1 MAVPNP
7 RNSLGEYAW
16 VWDAICWVS
25 AGEAWPSGDEDKMRE
40 LADAWQVMA
49 DAISEA
55 LGEADP
61 AVMKIL
67 QAWGGGAGEAF
78 GGLWNQIA
86 VDPNTGLP
94 LMQEVAAAYAA
105 GCDQAAM
112 EIEYAKLT
120 VLIAVFITVIAVFV
134 ALLMAWLGGVSAGAI
149 PGILAAGRQAVTVAF
164 RRLIAQMGRQLLTRA
179 GMQTALRAAGT
190 RLGQIVSSQGFRQ
203 GMTRLGLELVEEIG
217 EELIIDVGAQA
228 YQMHTG
234 ERRQWDGNRTLTA
247 GVGGAIGGVLGT
259 GMHFAGR
266 RVAPHM
272 PFSFRP
278 SQLTFPGSGMVRWG
292 TTSLASGMQNAVV
305 SPAAS
310 VLANGTVN
318 GQWAMPGAD
327 AFLGGFTSG
336 AGRTGLTM
344 IGSSMGNV
352 GANVTNWGLGRT
364 GDFNPGAGLPAGG
377 IDPALNV
384 GTADG
389 LGTVGGVNGG
399 AGGGPAGAGATG
411 SGATGGANGGA
422 ATNAAS
428 GGNTG
433 ATSTD
438 TTSGTGSGTTGNT
451 GADGALNVTGDGNID
466 TAAVDQD
473 VTGTV
478 PDSGSGS
485 ISLAPPTADAA
496 VASPVDTSAAQ
507 SDDRAAP
514 TTTDSATATPAGVV
528 VEGAATAPAG
538 DTAAASPPTS
548 DTTVQ
553 SVPDGQVAAT
563 PDSVRVDQSS
573 SSSTEQSGG
582 GPVTAPG
589 PEVGTTTP
597 GDSTA
602 GPARGVIET
611 SPTDGFTDTGS
622 VDVRADPIL
631 ADTPPAVLPGNPVTT
646 PSVGQNPGNIAST
659 VPPTANLSP
668 PAGSTVSTGPQ
679 VGAGPNT
686 APPTTAGPPTTGT
699 NNAATTTQPS
709 TTNPAAQPAP
719 NRTPP
724 AGPTVNPAAANS
736 AGSVSLS
743 PSTGPTSTNP
753 TQPGTGSQQSAPHQ
767 QATPALGVPTQQDT
781 TSRPD
786 NRPAPGRP
794 DPGMPTAPTVP
805 AQTAGTHPP
814 ATTVDTTG
822 PSVPDTAGDPVT
834 GRTDQVSP
842 PAEGPVVV
850 PVPGSTGSTV
860 HNGPVGPVGPGRDTG
875 QVNPETLRRSESPT
889 GRGTYGWHLEPT
901 SVSDPTSPDAER
913 TLVEASRTLAEA
925 VRLEV
930 KGGTISKAKQP
941 GMAGALLMP
950 NGDITTHTSMTP
962 DKSTKPP
969 TQPAVH
975 PLAQAA
981 LDRTAAVLGRGVGG
995 GHGKCAEVALV
1006 SDQLYR
1012 LEQQWRDAGQ
1022 PGRFE
1027 TFALN
1032 AFENAK
1038 IVTHQVATAR
1048 SDGVTYDLGHYRP
1061 PCRSCAHFL
1070 PQFNVDPITDPDRDV
1085 SVYQPPVP
1093 GVVGNGPPLSD
1104 NRPYGRPEGLVAPDQ
1119 ADQAAL
1125 DAAVPRDAG
1134 TGRPTVH
1141 PDPREGSW
1149 AGLVNDGGPTTPGR
1163 DTNCA
1168 DVGLSVL
1175 STWYGRP
1182 DVAAVAAGQVELG
1195 STARQE
1201 QALRASFGH
1210 QGSGSP
1216 ALEAVAEALRAA
1228 GPGAAALVVGSWP
1241 GDSGRAHTWNA
1252 VNHEGTIIWI
1262 DGQHA
1267 TLSDGEPLYADRVGD
1282 VWAIVLD
1289 AEGDP
1294 IRPVETQGT
1303 TNPVLPP
1310 DSTASDVGPRI
1321 EPNTAPS
1328 SVVDPRFTDP
1338 NAAIWPDMQGWPM
1351 QDTRQYGP
1359 EQLAPLEDPRY
1370 QDDVADSLWTPEGYA
1385 VFADPSTH
1393 PYGRL
1398 INDGGPD
1405 QPGRSNNCVDSTLA
1419 ALASFYGDPQ
1429 VSHPRWP
1436 DRLDDGSIETELG
1449 ELAGVDR
1456 IANWIGGDWVG
1467 DSANEAMPGTPVERA
1482 EAVADRYA
1490 QLYQSVLDGG
1500 PGTAA
1505 VVVVDWVQFDGN
1517 AAPLLDAD
1525 GHTQAAAQHAFLLV
1539 YPEGADGPVWWD
1551 PLYASTTTDPL
1562 PGDYVGLTQNLW
1574 SMEVHPGYADE
1585 QGGSPAADD
1594 PAARDGQPGGGLP
1607 LRVRLGSP
1615 GDALPAAAGTGP
1627 ADGPG
1632 GLHHRPDGSGDRASQ
1647 SASTVGHEAVHDGPP
1662 GGPDHRPAG
1671 LADTGPDGLSDPGVP
1686 TPDQTDSA
1694 PTDTDHGLSET
1705 RRIGPGELAPLEHP
1719 GYQSDVEQSL
1729 RTPEGY
1735 ALFADPSTHAYGR
1748 LVNDG
1753 GPDQPGRANN
1763 CLDSSLAALSSFYGD
1778 PQVSLPRWPD
1788 VRPDGSI
1795 ETLAGEA
1802 SGLDRAEAWLG
1813 VDWSGGSADLPTTPT
1828 ENAAAVA
1835 EQYARLHQWVAA
1847 AGPGTAA
1854 LVVVEWRRTD
1864 PNTGDIVLDGGHVQA
1879 GDSHSLVVVH
1889 PEGAD
1894 GPVWWDPQRGMTWP
1908 QPPAAYMAQTYALW
1922 SMVPWVEGGPG
1933 DTGRG
1938 AGTDHTPAGHAERDR
1953 DASVRVRVAGEGA
1966 TVATGTGPGPA
1977 PGPRELHSRPD
1988 GSGHGA
1994 DESAGATVD
2003 HGVHP
2008 GPPGGPDHRPPG
2020 LADGGPDGL
2029 TDVGPAPSLP
2039 ESRRYGPGELAPLED
2054 PRYQDDLAASLATP
2068 QGYAVFA
2075 DPSTHP
2081 YGQLVND
2088 GGPDQPGRA
2097 NNCLDASLAALA
2109 SFHGDPQ
2116 VSVPRWADRTD
2127 DGAIDLV
2134 SGERGG
2140 LERAEAWIGGE
2151 WIGGPDNLP
2160 TDLSARTDAVAD
2172 QYADLYRRVAEAGPG
2187 ASALVVADWLY
2198 VDAAGQ
2204 PILDAHGQ
2212 PEIDGAHAFVI
2223 VFPVDA
2229 DAPVWWD
2236 PQSGTTSADMP
2247 AADIRETHALWAMM
2261 MPDGEGRVDRGRG
2274 ADTDQQFA
2282 GDPESDRAPGVRV
2295 RLAGPGEALGAGPG
2309 LGDARGPGELH
2320 HRPLGSDHRAPQPAA
2335 PAGHAG
2341 VRPGATRGA
2350 DQGPAGVARGGTDN
2364 LTGPADRT
2372 DVGDTRTNGD
2382 RAGTVI
2388 TASALPGTDFHGQ
2401 GRAEPDPDAVLDRAR
2416 AVAGQVATHAEVS
2429 EVLARPDGTYQVTRA
2444 DGSTFTLRLTSGPVA
2459 DGAVATSRFGSDG
2472 VAVVTLSD
2480 RAADRVVERGLAHEV
2495 AELSALGRPVDPA
2508 APTVAPLSP
2517 ADLAELRTAAHQVAV
2532 ADRWSLGAARRE
2544 LAAVVDRL
2552 GLRDGMLG
2560 AEQRLSGVPAAT
2572 RTALTE
2578 VYPDWYTDRR
2588 GRALDRLP
2596 AAPTSDPR
2604 PTGLPR
2610 LRTYVI
2616 THIATNST
2624 LTALAV
2630 KLTVDAGRPELA
2642 LMLGVGG
2649 VIGAVATGPAKW
2661 LAKRAGLAAEDRRAR
2676 HDARHEARSTVD
2688 SDVTTGREVAARAD
2702 DVGPPTREADS
2713 ATGRLESRVEALGQR
2728 LDAGERRRRLIG
2740 RPRRFAPPDPGP
2752 PASGPPTTNRSD
2764 PSATA
2769 DSTEPVGLTPHEQ
2782 GRLAELRALAAQ
2794 RDAASTFA
2802 RPRVTREIR
2811 ALLDAL
2817 GLRQNTPGVEQRREL
2832 LPEDLRSMA
2841 DRFGGSRTAM
2851 VRHRLAAA
2859 VDGRPTE
2866 GDRPGKVAPWWMGTA
2881 ENAPSVLAAGSIAV
2895 VGDLVGQLRLG
2906 WFAITAGLT
2915 AMASGSVVD
2924 PIMARREAAAKD
2936 ARDTWDTDH
2945 PAMPADAQLTQ
2956 LTEAVTGPV
2965 DLVTDRVADVVR
2977 RTADLEQR
2985 VVDLDRRLAESHRR
2999 NSAAGSFRRLL
3010 FGDPA
3015 WAGLAAPDATS
3026 PTRPGDPTG
3035 GGTTTADPST
3045 GTRDPG
3051 DAAALRQLADLAA
3064 RHDAARGPVRIR
3076 HARHL
3081 RALLNQLGL
3090 RDGTPG
3096 AAQRREHLPAE
3107 LRPVAERH
3115 GRRLLAD
3122 RMARIFVGRP
3132 ADATDSDARPSN
3144 VPNAGVYA
3152 VEQTPGPLVQ
3162 AATTVGLAG
3171 VIQVAA
3177 GAGPLNMAA
3186 GGVLGSVRDLALK
3199 RMETSVKDA
3208 RRKWDLDHPN
3218 PAADSAARVDR
3229 LAVPTEVVVTDAARR
3244 LRVAVA
3250 NLGRVTS
3257 AVDRLAGR
3265 GAENGPPAPT
3275 PSTSR
3280 DGDTTTTE
3288 GPDVLR
3294 RADSWELQVA
3304 ESHVRTADPMSLKPA
3319 LRELYAVIDR
3329 LGLREGMFGRV
3340 DRVAQLSP
3348 EARQVVVDYGGDRA
3362 SRSVRLRTLR
3372 GRQRYIDVGR
3382 PPGVPSLRTYLRA
3395 SFATTGLAGA
3405 GGTAI
3410 ALALSSPLAP
3420 IIPVAALAAVPVI
3433 GAAKWYAKRASLAA
3447 DDVRTRFDARSDA
3460 RAAADK
3466 VDQVVDRLQ
3475 EPVRELGQATADLE
3489 ARLDAAESAADRL
3502 TERLAGAQQRNGVL
3516 GRLFG
3521 AFPRSADPTAVDPTS
3536 SDPAAGR
3543 PDGGT
3548 DPDSGRITAAAV
3560 PDSGFHGLGRPA
3572 ADPAAVLDLA
3582 RAALPQIAPYAQVDA
3597 VVQVGPDL
3605 FEIRVAGQYPLT
3617 VRITTG
3623 PLTDGVV
3630 AQSTRDPDGT
3640 FTVTVSDRA
3649 VDQVVAR
3656 ALAHEVAELSALHES
3671 GQALVGPLD
3680 PGNVDGRIDPA
3691 GLTAHDRGR
3700 MAEIRL
3706 LAAAYADADPAG
3718 RLALRTEIDALADHL
3733 GLRVGDP
3740 EVRGRWALLPG
3751 DVMAHLV
3758 QLSVPAL
3765 TPAAVSE
3772 VLAGTPDPS
3781 EVERVRLID
3790 YRARLAP
3797 DFQVPQQAD
3806 LANRLRELA
3815 IEAEQA
3821 QTGIPR
3827 MPSFAG
3833 SIVGLPPAQLDR
3845 IRAVAPDLADRLG
3858 RDGIYVDVTGR
3869 YDLRPYMVDGVP
3881 AIDLGAAR
3889 PVFDLTTESG
3899 RRAQL
3904 HEDRQ
3909 RAHAALRG
3917 LRGDQAATI
3926 LADHEFHYQGTA
3938 RWMGLVPDVLTETL
3952 RGITPT
3958 PPDTAAAAET
3968 APTEGPAGEIEVTA
3982 DRVTLP
3988 AEKAAG
3994 SGPVYGAAF
4003 DARTG
4008 QPAPLFDG
4016 PPKRTDVQQGALGDC
4031 GMIAVI
4037 GSVAGHLPDTV
4048 ARMFHTNPDGS
4059 VDVLLHETDGPGSA
4073 VTPTGRLLRVTVFP
4087 DVPVHA
4093 ASKGRSAYAD
4103 QSMVGTSWA
4112 SLLEKAIAAVDRT
4125 WTPQRHDQWQRQWSA
4140 RPDVDAAQ
4148 AAPLGYARLGSGSS
4162 RYVQAELLSQITGL
4176 PTRVDQ
4182 LDPTPGREADA
4193 EARLAALLDAGSP
4206 VITGTHPA
4214 ARYESYEHGKPP
4226 HGLYAG
4232 HAYEVVSVTDGEVRL
4247 RNPWNDSHPA
4257 PMPIRDFLD
4266 LMRPTY
4272 AHVELARSTVEALPD
4287 SQFHGHGRPAADP
4300 TAVRD
4305 RARLVLPTLAESIG
4319 ATEVVAVGPDAF
4331 EVRTDGLDPL
4341 RVRVVADALPTG
4353 TVAQTTRNL
4362 DGTFTLAVSDRAADS
4377 AVDRALAHET
4387 AELLARHETGVAKV
4401 GLFDQDT
4408 VDGPI
4413 DPAGLTVADRG
4424 RLAELRLMAT
4434 WYAQADPTAR
4444 LALRAEIDTLVDHLG
4459 LRSGTPDAR
4468 ERLAVVPADVWYHV
4482 MTLSLP
4488 AMTPETVNDVLAYR
4502 PDPTLVE
4509 RYRAIDYRDHLAP
4522 DFRPPPEAAELT
4534 AKLRELAVHGEQR
4547 QSSMPRMPALAGQ
4560 LIGLPPNLLDQIR
4573 QVDPRLADRV
4583 AAEGVYVDL
4592 TGRFD
4597 LRPYTLDGAPEF
4609 TLTASAPAYDLNTPA
4624 GRQALLAEDRIRIDA
4639 AFRAAYGTNRAA
4651 MAVLTTHAFHYQT
4664 DARRMALV
4672 PNALT
4677 EALRSMMPPET
4688 EVEVESTP
4696 TVTTGEVTATADRVT
4711 LPDPVPRR
4719 VVEYGR
4725 PMDTRTGRPA
4735 PVFDGP
4741 PRRDQVRQGMLGDC
4755 GVLATIAAVA
4765 GHRPDVLAQLF
4776 QTNADGTV
4784 DVLLYESTLLG
4795 ETMAPTGRRLRITV
4809 TPDVPLR
4816 SVAAG
4821 SAAYADQSVNG
4832 AAWASLLEKALAA
4845 VDRTWS
4851 VEQRQQWQSSWLAW
4865 HSPDDPHQAAPTGYA
4880 RLNIGSTPD
4889 MQAQLL
4895 TQLTGA
4901 PSRASTFDVR
4911 PGQEAAV
4918 AARLGELLAAGSP
4931 IITGTLPKRDYPAE
4945 IRHQLPFGLVPGHA
4959 YEVVAVADGRVSLRN
4974 PWNFD
4979 HPAEMPILDFLH
4991 LMSTSYAHL
5000 DVAPAVAPRP
5010 AATAPGPLETDAAAA
5025 RLDTPSPA
5033 PKAPAQ
5039 SEPERSHRHSLG
5051 RTFLDEHPTTVG
5063 YFALL
5068 GADGTVNGLL
5078 VVVSSEHGQRTAHWS
5093 ADGGQPGVG
5102 GSMPVSREAAE
5113 QIAQDV
5119 LGFRLPEESVLH
5131 DMVNG

>member
-40 LADAWQVMA
+40 LADGWQVMA
-49 DAISEA
+49 DAITEA

-105 GCDQAAM
+105 GCDQAAL

-164 RRLIAQMGRQLLTRA
+164 RRLMAQMGRQLLTRA
-179 GMQTALRAAGT
+179 GMQTALRTAGT

-247 GVGGAIGGVLGT
+247 GVGGAFGGVLGT
-259 GMHFAGR
+259 GMSFAGR
-266 RVAPHM
+266 RLAPRM
-272 PFSFRP
+272 PFSFSP
-278 SQLTFPGSGMVRWG
+278 SGLTFPGSGVVRWG
-292 TTSLASGMQNAVV
+292 SRSFASGMQNAVV

-318 GQWAMPGAD
+318 GQWAMPGAE

-364 GDFNPGAGLPAGG
+364 GADFNPGAGLPAGG

-384 GTADG
+384 GNANG
-389 LGTVGGVNGG
+389 LGNVGGVNVGAGTGSAGAGATGGVNGG
-399 AGGGPAGAGATG
+399 AATNGASGSSTG
-411 SGATGGANGGA
+411 NTSADSGATV
-422 ATNAAS
+422 
-428 GGNTG
+428 TG
-433 ATSTD
+433 
-438 TTSGTGSGTTGNT
+438 
-451 GADGALNVTGDGNID
+451 GADGALNVPGDGNID
-466 TAAVDQD
+466 TTPVD
-473 VTGTV
+473 TV
-478 PDSGSGS
+478 PDNGSGS
-485 ISLAPPTADAA
+485 ISLAPPTVETVVTSPADTSAVPSADAA
-496 VASPVDTSAAQ
+496 TTG
-507 SDDRAAP
+507 AP
-514 TTTDSATATPAGVV
+514 TTTDSVTGTPAGVV

-538 DTAAASPPTS
+538 DTAATSPPTS
-548 DTTVQ
+548 DTTTQ
-553 SVPDGQVAAT
+553 RVPDGQAAPT
-563 PDSVRVDQSS
+563 PDSVGADRLGSGSTDQAS
-573 SSSTEQSGG
+573 G
-582 GPVTAPG
+582 GPVTVPG
-589 PEVGTTTP
+589 PEAGTTTP

-602 GPARGVIET
+602 GPARSVTET
-611 SPTDGFTDTGS
+611 PTTGGLADTRS
-622 VDVRADPIL
+622 VDVRADPTV
-631 ADTPPAVLPGNPVTT
+631 ADTPPAVLPGTSVTAPPAAQT
-646 PSVGQNPGNIAST
+646 PGTVAAT
-659 VPPTANLSP
+659 VPPAANSAP

-679 VGAGPNT
+679 VVAGPNAVPSANT
-686 APPTTAGPPTTGT
+686 APPTTAGPPATGT
-699 NNAATTTQPS
+699 NTAATTTQPG
-709 TTNPAAQPAP
+709 TTNPTAQPAA

-724 AGPTVNPAAANS
+724 IGPTVNPAAANS
-736 AGSVSLS
+736 AGSVALS

-753 TQPGTGSQQSAPHQ
+753 TQPGAGPPQSAPNQ
-767 QATPALGVPTQQDT
+767 QATPAQGVPARQDT

-786 NRPAPGRP
+786 NRPVPGRT
-794 DPGMPTAPTVP
+794 DVGVPTAPTVP
-805 AQTAGTHPP
+805 AQTAGSDPA

-822 PSVPDTAGDPVT
+822 PTAPDTTGDPAL
-834 GRTDQVSP
+834 GRTDQVSQTD
-842 PAEGPVVV
+842 GPVVV
-850 PVPGSTGSTV
+850 PVPASTGSTV
-860 HNGPVGPVGPGRDTG
+860 NSGPVGPGTDTG
-875 QVNPETLRRSESPT
+875 QVNPDTIRRSNSPT
-889 GRGTYGWHLEPT
+889 GRGTHSWET
-901 SVSDPTSPDAER
+901 DPTTVAGDPTGPDAER
-913 TLVEASRTLAEA
+913 SLIEAARTLAETVRAA
-925 VRLEV
+925 V
-930 KGGTISKAKQP
+930 KASTISKAKQP
-941 GMAGALLMP
+941 GTAGALLMP
-950 NGDITTHTSMTP
+950 NGEITTHTSMTANKGTTP
-962 DKSTKPP
+962 A
-969 TQPAVH
+969 TQPSVH
-975 PLAQAA
+975 RLAQAA
-981 LDRTAAVLGRGVGG
+981 LGRTAAALADGVGG
-995 GHGKCAEVALV
+995 GHGKCAEVALI

-1012 LEQQWRDAGQ
+1012 LEQQWEALGKPGTFDQWALDALRGA
-1022 PGRFE
+1022 R
-1027 TFALN
+1027 
-1032 AFENAK
+1032 
-1038 IVTHQVATAR
+1038 IVTHQVKPAH
-1048 SDGVTYDLGHYRP
+1048 SDGVTYELGHYRP

-1070 PQFNVDPITDPDRDV
+1070 PQFGVEPITDPDRDV
-1085 SVYQPPVP
+1085 GTYQPTVP

-1104 NRPYGRPEGLVAPDQ
+1104 NRPYGRPDGLIPPDP
-1119 ADQAAL
+1119 ADQQSL
-1125 DAAVPRDAG
+1125 EAAVPRDAT
-1134 TGRPTVH
+1134 TGQPVVH
-1141 PDPREGSW
+1141 PDPRGPW
-1149 AGLVNDGGPTTPGR
+1149 AGRVNDGGPTVPGR
-1163 DTNCA
+1163 DNNCA

-1175 STWYGRP
+1175 STWFGRP
-1182 DVAAVAAGQVELG
+1182 EVAAPTVPSTQVEAG
-1195 STARQE
+1195 STTRQE
-1201 QALRASFGH
+1201 QALRSRFAH
-1210 QGSGSP
+1210 QGNGTN
-1216 ALEAVAEALRAA
+1216 ALDSVADALRAA
-1228 GPGAAALVVGSWP
+1228 GPGSAVLIVNTWSDQP
-1241 GDSGRAHTWNA
+1241 GGHTWNA
-1252 VNHEGTIIWI
+1252 VNHDGTIVWL
-1262 DGQHA
+1262 DGQNQ
-1267 TLSDGEPLYADRVGD
+1267 LISDTDPLHGVRVGD

-1294 IRPVETQGT
+1294 VRPAQADGVTSAF
-1303 TNPVLPP
+1303 LPP
-1310 DSTASDVGPRI
+1310 DSTASDDGPRI
-1321 EPNTAPS
+1321 EQSTDPAS
-1328 SVVDPRFTDP
+1328 LVDLRFADP

-1351 QDTRQYGP
+1351 PDTRQYGP

-1370 QDDVADSLWTPEGYA
+1370 QDDVADSLRTPDGYA
-1385 VFADPSTH
+1385 VFADPATH

-1456 IANWIGGDWVG
+1456 IASWIGGDWVG
-1467 DSANEAMPGTPVERA
+1467 DGANDAMPGTPAERA
-1482 EAVADRYA
+1482 EAMADRYA
-1490 QLYQSVLDGG
+1490 ELYQSVRDAG
-1500 PGTAA
+1500 PGAAA
-1505 VVVVDWVQFDGN
+1505 VVVVDWVQFDEN

-1525 GHTQAAAQHAFLLV
+1525 GHTQPAAQHAFLLV
-1539 YPEGADGPVWWD
+1539 HPDGADGPVWWD
-1551 PLYASTTTDPL
+1551 PLFASTTTGPL
-1562 PGDYVGLTQNLW
+1562 PGDYVGLTHNLW

-1585 QGGSPAADD
+1585 QGGSPAVDD
-1594 PAARDGQPGGGLP
+1594 SAARDGQPGGGLP
-1607 LRVRLGSP
+1607 VRVRLGSP
-1615 GDALPAAAGTGP
+1615 GDALPAAAVPGST
-1627 ADGPG
+1627 DGPG

-1647 SASTVGHEAVHDGPP
+1647 PAATVGREAVHD
-1662 GGPDHRPAG
+1662 
-1671 LADTGPDGLSDPGVP
+1671 
-1686 TPDQTDSA
+1686 
-1694 PTDTDHGLSET
+1694 
-1705 RRIGPGELAPLEHP
+1705 
-1719 GYQSDVEQSL
+1719 
-1729 RTPEGY
+1729 
-1735 ALFADPSTHAYGR
+1735 
-1748 LVNDG
+1748 
-1753 GPDQPGRANN
+1753 
-1763 CLDSSLAALSSFYGD
+1763 
-1778 PQVSLPRWPD
+1778 
-1788 VRPDGSI
+1788 
-1795 ETLAGEA
+1795 
-1802 SGLDRAEAWLG
+1802 
-1813 VDWSGGSADLPTTPT
+1813 
-1828 ENAAAVA
+1828 
-1835 EQYARLHQWVAA
+1835 
-1847 AGPGTAA
+1847 
-1854 LVVVEWRRTD
+1854 
-1864 PNTGDIVLDGGHVQA
+1864 
-1879 GDSHSLVVVH
+1879 
-1889 PEGAD
+1889 
-1894 GPVWWDPQRGMTWP
+1894 
-1908 QPPAAYMAQTYALW
+1908 
-1922 SMVPWVEGGPG
+1922 
-1933 DTGRG
+1933 
-1938 AGTDHTPAGHAERDR
+1938 
-1953 DASVRVRVAGEGA
+1953 
-1966 TVATGTGPGPA
+1966 
-1977 PGPRELHSRPD
+1977 
-1988 GSGHGA
+1988 
-1994 DESAGATVD
+1994 
-2003 HGVHP
+2003 

-2020 LADGGPDGL
+2020 LADGRPDGL

-2039 ESRRYGPGELAPLED
+2039 QSRRYGPNELAPLED

-2068 QGYAVFA
+2068 EGYAVFA

-2081 YGQLVND
+2081 YGRLVND
-2088 GGPDQPGRA
+2088 GGPAQPGRA

-2116 VSVPRWADRTD
+2116 VSMPRWADRAD

-2140 LERAEAWIGGE
+2140 LQRAEAWIGGE
-2151 WIGGPDNLP
+2151 WIGGQDNLP
-2160 TDLSARTDAVAD
+2160 TDLAARTEAVAD
-2172 QYADLYRRVAEAGPG
+2172 QYADLYRQVAEAGPG

-2198 VDAAGQ
+2198 VDSAGQ
-2204 PILDAHGQ
+2204 PVLDASGQ
-2212 PEIDGAHAFVI
+2212 LDIDGAHAFVI

-2236 PQSGTTSADMP
+2236 PQSGTTSADIP

-2274 ADTDQQFA
+2274 TDTDQPSP

-2320 HRPLGSDHRAPQPAA
+2320 HRPLGSDHRSSQPAA

-2341 VRPGATRGA
+2341 VRPGATRGT
-2350 DQGPAGVARGGTDN
+2350 DQGPAGVARGGTDS
-2364 LTGPADRT
+2364 LTGAADRT
-2372 DVGDTRTNGD
+2372 EVGDARANGD
-2382 RAGTVI
+2382 RPGTVI

-2416 AVAGQVATHAEVS
+2416 AAAGQVATHAGVS

-2459 DGAVATSRFGSDG
+2459 DGAVATGRFGNDG
-2472 VAVVTLSD
+2472 VAVVTVSD
-2480 RAADRVVERGLAHEV
+2480 QSVDRVVERALAHEV
-2495 AELSALGRPVDPA
+2495 AELAALGRPVDPG

-2560 AEQRLSGVPAAT
+2560 AEQRLAGVPDAT
-2572 RTALTE
+2572 RTSLTE

-2588 GRALDRLP
+2588 GRALDRLL

-2616 THIATNST
+2616 THFATNS
-2624 LTALAV
+2624 LLAALAV

-2649 VIGAVATGPAKW
+2649 AIGAVATGPAKW
-2661 LAKRAGLAAEDRRAR
+2661 LAKRVGLAAEDRRAR
-2676 HDARHEARSTVD
+2676 YDARQDARSAAD
-2688 SDVTTGREVAARAD
+2688 SDVSTGREVAGRAD
-2702 DVGPPTREADS
+2702 DVGPPTRAADS
-2713 ATGRLESRVEALGQR
+2713 ATAGLESQVEALGQR

-2740 RPRRFAPPDPGP
+2740 RPRRFAPPDPVPSAGTA
-2752 PASGPPTTNRSD
+2752 PAPTTNR
-2764 PSATA
+2764 PGGPAATA
-2769 DSTEPVGLTPHEQ
+2769 ASPDPVGLTPHEQ

-2817 GLRQNTPGVEQRREL
+2817 GLRQNTPGVAQRREL
-2832 LPEDLRSMA
+2832 LPDDLRSMA
-2841 DRFGGSRTAM
+2841 DRFGGTRTTT
-2851 VRHRLAAA
+2851 VRHRLAAV
-2859 VDGRPTE
+2859 VDGRPAE
-2866 GDRPGKVAPWWMGTA
+2866 GDRPGKVAPWWMGTV
-2881 ENAPSVLAAGSIAV
+2881 ENTPSVFAAGSIAV
-2895 VGDLVGQLRLG
+2895 VGDLIGQLRLG

-2915 AMASGSVVD
+2915 AMASGAVVD

-2936 ARDTWDTDH
+2936 ARDTWDTEH
-2945 PAMPADAQLTQ
+2945 PAMPADVQLSQ

-2965 DLVTDRVADVVR
+2965 DLVTDRVADVFR
-2977 RTADLEQR
+2977 RAVDLEQR
-2985 VVDLDRRLAESHRR
+2985 VADLNRRLAESRR
-2999 NSAAGSFRRLL
+2999 RTGAADSFRRLL

-3015 WAGLAAPDATS
+3015 WAGLTAPDVTS
-3026 PTRPGDPTG
+3026 PARPGRDPAG
-3035 GGTTTADPST
+3035 EVSTTADPST

-3051 DAAALRQLADLAA
+3051 DAAVLRQLAELAA
-3064 RHDAARGPVRIR
+3064 RHDAASGPTRIR

-3096 AAQRREHLPAE
+3096 AEQRREHLPAE
-3107 LRPVAERH
+3107 LREVAERH

-3144 VPNAGVYA
+3144 VPNAAVYA

-3171 VIQVAA
+3171 VVQVAA

-3186 GGVLGSVRDLALK
+3186 GGVLGPVRDLALK

-3218 PAADSAARVDR
+3218 PAADSSARVDR
-3229 LAVPTEVVVTDAARR
+3229 LAAPTEVVVTDAARR

-3250 NLGRVTS
+3250 NLDRVTS
-3257 AVDRLAGR
+3257 AVDRLAAR
-3265 GAENGPPAPT
+3265 RSETGPPAPA

-3280 DGDTTTTE
+3280 DGDTATTE
-3288 GPDVLR
+3288 GRDVLS

-3304 ESHVRTADPMSLKPA
+3304 QSHVRNADKMSLKPA

-3329 LGLREGMFGRV
+3329 LGLREGMFGRAE
-3340 DRVAQLSP
+3340 RLAQLPP

-3372 GRQRYIDVGR
+3372 AEQRGVDR
-3382 PPGVPSLRTYLRA
+3382 PPGVPSLKAYLGA
-3395 SFATTGLAGA
+3395 SVATTGLAA
-3405 GGTAI
+3405 VGGTAI
-3410 ALALSSPLAP
+3410 AVALSSPLAP

-3460 RAAADK
+3460 RSAADR

-3475 EPVRELGQATADLE
+3475 EPVRELEQATADLE

-3502 TERLAGAQQRNGVL
+3502 TERLAGAKQRNGVL

-3521 AFPRSADPTAVDPTS
+3521 AFPRSTDPTTPDPTADPNPPDRT
-3536 SDPAAGR
+3536 AGR

-3548 DPDSGRITAAAV
+3548 DPDSGRITAAPV
-3560 PDSGFHGLGRPA
+3560 PNSGFHGLGRPT

-3605 FEIRVAGQYPLT
+3605 FEIRAAGQYPLT
-3617 VRITTG
+3617 VRLTTG
-3623 PLTDGVV
+3623 PMTDGVV
-3630 AQSTRDPDGT
+3630 AQSTREPDGT

-3656 ALAHEVAELSALHES
+3656 ALAHEVAELVALHET

-3691 GLTAHDRGR
+3691 GLSAHDRGR

-3718 RLALRTEIDALADHL
+3718 RVALRTEIDALAAHL

-3740 EVRGRWALLPG
+3740 DVRDRWALLPG
-3751 DVMAHLV
+3751 DVLAHLV
-3758 QLSVPAL
+3758 QLSLPAL
-3765 TPAAVSE
+3765 TPDTVSA
-3772 VLAGTPDPS
+3772 VLAGAPTLN
-3781 EVERVRLID
+3781 EVERVRMFD
-3790 YRARLAP
+3790 YRAQLAP

-3806 LANRLRELA
+3806 LEARLRELA
-3815 IEAEQA
+3815 VEAERTQS
-3821 QTGIPR
+3821 GLPR

-3833 SIVGLPPAQLDR
+3833 QILGLRPGQIAR
-3845 IRAVAPDLADRLG
+3845 IRAVDPDLADRLA
-3858 RDGIYVDVTGR
+3858 RDGVYVDTAGR
-3869 YDLRPYMVDGVP
+3869 YDLRPYMVDGGP
-3881 AIDLGAAR
+3881 EIDLGAAR
-3889 PVFDLTTESG
+3889 PVFDLATESG

-3909 RAHAALRG
+3909 RAHTALRA
-3917 LRGDQAATI
+3917 LRGDQAAAL
-3926 LADHEFHYQGTA
+3926 LADHEFHYHGTA
-3938 RWMGLVPDVLTETL
+3938 RWMGLVPDVLTEAL
-3952 RGITPT
+3952 RAITPV
-3958 PPDTAAAAET
+3958 PRDGVVAAET
-3968 APTEGPAGEIEVTA
+3968 IPTQEPTGDLSVTA

-3988 AEKAAG
+3988 LDKVG
-3994 SGPVYGAAF
+3994 GGPVYGSPR

-4016 PPKRTDVQQGALGDC
+4016 PPKREDVQQGGLGDC

-4037 GSVAGHLPDTV
+4037 GAVAGHLPDTV
-4048 ARMFHTNPDGS
+4048 ARMFQPNPDGS
-4059 VDVLLHETDGPGSA
+4059 VNVLLHETDGPGDT
-4073 VTPTGRLLRVTVFP
+4073 VTPTGRTLRVTVLP

-4093 ASKGRSAYAD
+4093 SADGRSAYAD
-4103 QSMVGTSWA
+4103 QSTVGTSWA

-4125 WTPQRHDQWQRQWSA
+4125 WTAQRHDQWQRRWSA
-4140 RPDVDAAQ
+4140 RPGVDAAQ
-4148 AAPLGYARLGSGSS
+4148 AAPLGYARLGSGSDRS
-4162 RYVQAELLSQITGL
+4162 VQAELLSQLTGL
-4176 PTRVDQ
+4176 PTTVDR

-4193 EARLAALLDAGSP
+4193 ETRLADLLAAGSP
-4206 VITGTHPA
+4206 VITGTCPA
-4214 ARYESYEHGKPP
+4214 KSYESYEHGRPP

-4257 PMPIRDFLD
+4257 PMPMRDFLD
-4266 LMRPTY
+4266 LMSPTY
-4272 AHVELARSTVEALPD
+4272 AHVELARSTVTALPD
-4287 SQFHGHGRPAADP
+4287 SGFHGHGRPDADP
-4300 TAVRD
+4300 TAVLD

-4319 ATEVVAVGPDAF
+4319 ATQVVAVGPDVF
-4331 EVRTDGLDPL
+4331 EVRADGLDPL
-4341 RVRVVADALPTG
+4341 RVRVRTDALPTD
-4353 TVAQTTRNL
+4353 TVAQTIRNL
-4362 DGTFTLAVSDRAADS
+4362 DGTFTLTVSDRAADS

-4387 AELLARHETGVAKV
+4387 AELVARHETGDAQV
-4401 GLFDQDT
+4401 GLFAQDT

-4413 DPAGLTVADRG
+4413 DPAGLTAADRG
-4424 RLAELRLMAT
+4424 RLAELRLMAA
-4434 WYAQADPTAR
+4434 WYAQAEPAAR
-4444 LALRAEIDTLVDHLG
+4444 VALRAEIDALVEHLG
-4459 LRSGTPDAR
+4459 LRWGTPDAGA
-4468 ERLAVVPADVWYHV
+4468 RLAVLSRDVWHHV
-4482 MTLSLP
+4482 MTLSTP
-4488 AMTPETVNDVLAYR
+4488 TVTPETVADALAYR
-4502 PDPTLVE
+4502 PDQAEVD
-4509 RYRAIDYRDHLAP
+4509 RFRAIDYRGRLAP
-4522 DFRPPPEAAELT
+4522 DLRPPTADELAT
-4534 AKLRELAVHGEQR
+4534 KRRELAVHGEQS
-4547 QSSMPRMPALAGQ
+4547 QSSLPRMPALAGQ
-4560 LIGLPPNLLDQIR
+4560 IISLPPSLLAQIR

-4583 AAEGVYVDL
+4583 AAERVYVDL

-4609 TLTASAPAYDLNTPA
+4609 TLGASAPAYDLDTPV
-4624 GRQALLAEDRIRIDA
+4624 GRQALLAEDRIRADA
-4639 AFRAAYGTNRAA
+4639 AFRATYGTNRAA
-4651 MAVLTTHAFHYQT
+4651 MAVLTTHSFHYQT

-4677 EALRSMMPPET
+4677 EALRSMMPPEPV
-4688 EVEVESTP
+4688 VEIETTP
-4696 TVTTGEVTATADRVT
+4696 TVTTGEVTVVADRIA
-4711 LPDPVPRR
+4711 LPDPAPRR
-4719 VVEYGR
+4719 PVEYGR
-4725 PMDTRTGRPA
+4725 PMDARPGRPA

-4755 GVLATIAAVA
+4755 GMLASIAAVA
-4765 GHRPDVLAQLF
+4765 GHRPDALAQLF

-4784 DVLLYESTLLG
+4784 DVLLHESTLLG
-4795 ETMAPTGRRLRITV
+4795 GTMAPTGRRLRITV

-4821 SAAYADQSVNG
+4821 STAYADQSING
-4832 AAWASLLEKALAA
+4832 SSWASLIEKALAA

-4851 VEQRQQWQSSWLAW
+4851 AEQRQQWQSSWLLW
-4865 HSPDDPHQAAPTGYA
+4865 HSPNDPHQAAPTGYA
-4880 RLNIGSTPD
+4880 RLNVGSTPQ

-4901 PSRASTFDVR
+4901 PSRSSTFDAR

-4918 AARLGELLAAGSP
+4918 AARLGELLASGSP
-4931 IITGTLPKRDYPAE
+4931 VITGTLPKRDYPAE
-4945 IRHQLPFGLVPGHA
+4945 VRHQLPFGLVPGHA

-4974 PWNFD
+4974 PWDFD
-4979 HPAEMPILDFLH
+4979 HPAAMPIRDFLQ
-4991 LMSTSYAHL
+4991 LMSASYAHL
-5000 DVAPAVAPRP
+5000 DIAPAVTARP
-5010 AATAPGPLETDAAAA
+5010 AGAASGPLVTDAAPAW
-5025 RLDTPSPA
+5025 LDTPGPA
-5033 PKAPAQ
+5033 PKVPAQ
-5039 SEPERSHRHSLG
+5039 GESDRSHRHSLG
-5051 RTFLDEHPTTVG
+5051 RTFLEEHPTTVG

-5078 VVVSSEHGQRTAHWS
+5078 VVVSSGHGQRTAHWS
-5093 ADGGQPGVG
+5093 ADGRQPGVG

-5113 QIAQDV
+5113 QIAQEV

>member
-105 GCDQAAM
+105 GCDQAAL

-278 SQLTFPGSGMVRWG
+278 SQLSFPGSGMVRWG

-399 AGGGPAGAGATG
+399 ATGTGSTDGAG
-411 SGATGGANGGA
+411 SGAVVAGGVNGP
-422 ATNAAS
+422 NVDPS
-428 GGNTG
+428 SGNTDLGVTQNG
-433 ATSTD
+433 A
-438 TTSGTGSGTTGNT
+438 
-451 GADGALNVTGDGNID
+451 V
-466 TAAVDQD
+466 
-473 VTGTV
+473 TV

-485 ISLAPPTADAA
+485 ISLAPPTSDAG
-496 VASPVDTSAAQ
+496 V
-507 SDDRAAP
+507 AAP
-514 TTTDSATATPAGVV
+514 TEGSSTADAGTSDGASLAEGANGPPVAVPADGGITAPADPSTGGTHATSAPTDAGQPIAPATQDSAGPDSASNDRPASGSTEHTAGGQVSGPR
-528 VEGAATAPAG
+528 VEGAVTTTGDGATGSTATRTDSPTTDTVGISPIDNVADSHTSETSPAADPNTPPVAPVVGPPPGTAAPA
-538 DTAAASPPTS
+538 TPTP
-548 DTTVQ
+548 THPT
-553 SVPDGQVAAT
+553 
-563 PDSVRVDQSS
+563 
-573 SSSTEQSGG
+573 
-582 GPVTAPG
+582 
-589 PEVGTTTP
+589 
-597 GDSTA
+597 STA
-602 GPARGVIET
+602 GSLTTTT
-611 SPTDGFTDTGS
+611 SPTAN
-622 VDVRADPIL
+622 VAN
-631 ADTPPAVLPGNPVTT
+631 A
-646 PSVGQNPGNIAST
+646 
-659 VPPTANLSP
+659 PT
-668 PAGSTVSTGPQ
+668 
-679 VGAGPNT
+679 
-686 APPTTAGPPTTGT
+686 PTTGT
-699 NNAATTTQPS
+699 PTAGANAPATPGAQNTSS
-709 TTNPAAQPAP
+709 TAPQPASG
-719 NRTPP
+719 RTTPG
-724 AGPTVNPAAANS
+724 GPLVNTATANS
-736 AGSVSLS
+736 AGSVSLT
-743 PSTGPTSTNP
+743 PPTGPPS
-753 TQPGTGSQQSAPHQ
+753 
-767 QATPALGVPTQQDT
+767 
-781 TSRPD
+781 
-786 NRPAPGRP
+786 
-794 DPGMPTAPTVP
+794 TVP
-805 AQTAGTHPP
+805 AQTGPTNQPGTTTQQGATSQQSVSSPTGTPSAPGNVP
-814 ATTVDTTG
+814 AASRTEGRTSPVDPLTVPAQTMGIDPTVA
-822 PSVPDTAGDPVT
+822 SPDTKPPVIPVGET
-834 GRTDQVSP
+834 DSIRGRADSSP
-842 PAEGPVVV
+842 QAAVDVPVVV
-850 PVPGSTGSTV
+850 PVPGSSGTLTSDPTGPRAAS
-860 HNGPVGPVGPGRDTG
+860 GPVDP
-875 QVNPETLRRSESPT
+875 QTLRRSEGPT
-889 GRGTYGWHLEPT
+889 GRGTHSWQTDPT
-901 SVSDPTSPDAER
+901 SVDGDPTGPAAER
-913 TLVEASRTLAEA
+913 SLIEASRTLAETVRAA
-925 VRLEV
+925 VKAATV
-930 KGGTISKAKQP
+930 SKSKQP

-950 NGDITTHTSMTP
+950 NGEITAHTSMAANKGTTP
-962 DKSTKPP
+962 ATEPR
-969 TQPAVH
+969 VH
-975 PLAQAA
+975 RLAQAA
-981 LDRTAAVLGRGVGG
+981 LNRTAAALADGTGS

-1006 SDQLYR
+1006 SDQLYQ
-1012 LEQQWRDAGQ
+1012 LEQQWEAEGRPGEFDQWALDALRGS
-1022 PGRFE
+1022 
-1027 TFALN
+1027 
-1032 AFENAK
+1032 K
-1038 IVTHQVATAR
+1038 IVTHQVKPAF
-1048 SDGVTYDLGHYRP
+1048 SDGVTYELGHYRP

-1070 PQFNVDPITDPDRDV
+1070 PQFGVEPITDPDRDV
-1085 SVYQPPVP
+1085 NAYQPTVP

-1104 NRPYGRPEGLVAPDQ
+1104 NRPYGRPDGLVPPDQ
-1119 ADQAAL
+1119 ADQQL
-1125 DAAVPRDAG
+1125 LEAAVPRDTN
-1134 TGRPTVH
+1134 TGRPEVH
-1141 PDPREGSW
+1141 PDPRGPW
-1149 AGLVNDGGPTTPGR
+1149 AGLVNDGGPTVTGR
-1163 DTNCA
+1163 DNNCA

-1175 STWYGRP
+1175 STWFGRP
-1182 DVAAVAAGQVELG
+1182 EVAASTVPSAQVEAG
-1195 STARQE
+1195 STLRQE
-1201 QALRASFGH
+1201 QALRSSFAH
-1210 QGSGSP
+1210 QGAGTN
-1216 ALEAVAEALRAA
+1216 ALDTIADALRAA
-1228 GPGAAALVVGSWP
+1228 GPGSAVLIVTTWSDQP
-1241 GDSGRAHTWNA
+1241 GAHTWNA
-1252 VNHEGTIIWI
+1252 VNHDGTIVWL
-1262 DGQHA
+1262 DGQNQLISDTDPLHA
-1267 TLSDGEPLYADRVGD
+1267 GRVGD

-1351 QDTRQYGP
+1351 PDTRQYGP

-1490 QLYQSVLDGG
+1490 QLYQSVLGGG

-1525 GHTQAAAQHAFLLV
+1525 GHTQPAAQHAFLLV

-1607 LRVRLGSP
+1607 VRVRLGSP

-1647 SASTVGHEAVHDGPP
+1647 PASTVGHEAVHDGPP

-1694 PTDTDHGLSET
+1694 PTDTDHRLSET

-1922 SMVPWVEGGPG
+1922 SMVPSVEGGPG

-1988 GSGHGA
+1988 GSGHGT

-2075 DPSTHP
+2075 DPSIHP

-2295 RLAGPGEALGAGPG
+2295 RLAGPGEALGAGAG

-2372 DVGDTRTNGD
+2372 DVVETRTNGD

-2616 THIATNST
+2616 THIATNSM

-2676 HDARHEARSTVD
+2676 HDARQEARSAVD

-2769 DSTEPVGLTPHEQ
+2769 ASTEPVGLTPHEQ

-2859 VDGRPTE
+2859 VDGRPAE
-2866 GDRPGKVAPWWMGTA
+2866 GNRPGKVAPWWMGTA

-2956 LTEAVTGPV
+2956 INEAVTGPV

-2999 NSAAGSFRRLL
+2999 NSAAGAFRRLL

-3265 GAENGPPAPT
+3265 GAETGPPAPT

-3329 LGLREGMFGRV
+3329 LGLREGMFGRA

-3521 AFPRSADPTAVDPTS
+3521 AFPRSADPTAVDPNS
-3536 SDPAAGR
+3536 SDPAAGDPAAPDPAAGR

-3572 ADPAAVLDLA
+3572 ADPAAVLELA

-3617 VRITTG
+3617 VRLTTG

-3917 LRGDQAATI
+3917 LRGDQAATL

-3994 SGPVYGAAF
+3994 SGPVYGVAF

-4048 ARMFHTNPDGS
+4048 ARMFHPNPDGS

-4087 DVPVHA
+4087 HVPVHA

-4214 ARYESYEHGKPP
+4214 ARYESYEHGRPP

-4272 AHVELARSTVEALPD
+4272 AHVELARSTVAALPD
-4287 SQFHGHGRPAADP
+4287 SQFHGHGRPTADS

-4387 AELLARHETGVAKV
+4387 AELLARHETGVAQV

-4434 WYAQADPTAR
+4434 WYAQADPAAR

-4560 LIGLPPNLLDQIR
+4560 LIGLPPNLLNQIR

-4688 EVEVESTP
+4688 EVDIESTP

-4719 VVEYGR
+4719 AVEYGR

-4784 DVLLYESTLLG
+4784 DVLLHESTLLG

-5010 AATAPGPLETDAAAA
+5010 AATVPGPLETDAAAA

-5033 PKAPAQ
+5033 PKVPAQ